1 MFKTIKKLETM
12 ECFLFVAVITVELAF
27 FLLPAVPTS
36 KQSVKLNLL
45 SKSSYKVILSGKRSE

>member
-36 KQSVKLNLL
+36 HHKAICETQPSF
-45 SKSSYKVILSGKRSE
+45 